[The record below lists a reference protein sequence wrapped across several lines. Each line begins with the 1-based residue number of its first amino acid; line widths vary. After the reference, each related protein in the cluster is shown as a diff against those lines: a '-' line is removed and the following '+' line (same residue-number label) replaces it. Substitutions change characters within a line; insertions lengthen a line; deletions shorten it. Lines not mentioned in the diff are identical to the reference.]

1 MILLKSFFH
10 SVALVVASALLM
22 ATSTY
27 AADVENA
34 LRATQDGARAQVIL
48 RLKQPAARAWNNAR
62 SVSDQK
68 DVVESALSNATP
80 ELDALGVKVETRF
93 ATLPYITTTV
103 DRKQLVSLLDS
114 AAVDGV
120 YLNYKERKVQTTSSS
135 VERASLA
142 SSVPSIDVA
151 NAWAKGYDGRATTI
165 AVIDGGFRTS
175 HPMLSG
181 RVIGEACFS
190 ANDPTFDTYTRCP
203 SGQTPQLGAGAAS
216 NCPTGTRCDHG
227 THVASIAM
235 GNDGTNF
242 GVAREARLLPI
253 DVFSE
258 VRYAPDCSPD
268 PAPCELTDSTTVLK
282 ALDFVNQS
290 VAQFNIVAVNL
301 SLGGRSYE
309 SYCDTDPRR
318 EVIDMLRAKGVA
330 TVVATG
336 NEAQSTK
343 INAPSCVSSAVA
355 VGATDDAVAIPA
367 SSNLSSATD
376 LVAPGVNIL
385 AASGQDNGL
394 KQMSGTSMSAPHVA
408 GAIAVMRT
416 AFATKG
422 VDEIEQALKVTGLR
436 ATRDG
441 STYYPKIQVNK
452 AILRLQGRDIRNF
465 NNVTTSASAA
475 ALGQA
480 YVRLQNDSE
489 VAGVVTI
496 TLRDADTGGALGV
509 WTSPSIAPH
518 ASVQYDL
525 SIIERAARLTNT
537 TTAIAARKFYNLDVE
552 STMVGYMQ
560 HIVWARS
567 AGILTNLT
575 ACADGLSNEN
585 KTLINVHSKLVEGY
599 PSYIRIANT
608 GVVPAAATL
617 TFYNS
622 DNGRLLGTYT
632 TAAIAGNGSS
642 DIAVSAI
649 EAAVPALQD
658 PSVAGASAVAQYNVT
673 LSGMSGYLQHVVANT
688 SGGVLVD
695 MSAKCNLGVR

>member
-1 MILLKSFFH
+1 MKSIFH
-10 SVALVVASALLM
+10 SVAFAFVAAVLLALP
-22 ATSTY
+22 TH
-27 AADVENA
+27 AADVESA
-34 LRATQDGARAQVIL
+34 LRATQDGARAQIIV
-48 RLKQPAARAWNNAR
+48 RLKQPAARAWNKAR
-62 SVSDQK
+62 SVADQK
-68 DVVESALSNATP
+68 EVVESALNTATP
-80 ELDALGVKVETRF
+80 TLDNLGIKVEARF
-93 ATLPYITTTV
+93 ATLPYVSTTV
-103 DRKQLVSLLDS
+103 DRKQLVSLLES

-120 YLNYKERKVQTTSSS
+120 YLNTKERKVQTTSSS
-135 VERASLA
+135 VERAALA

-175 HPMLSG
+175 HPMLAG

-268 PAPCELTDSTTVLK
+268 PAPCELTDSLTVLK

-309 SYCDTDPRR
+309 GYCDTDPRR
-318 EVIDMLRAKGVA
+318 EVIDMLRSKGVA

-336 NEAQSTK
+336 NEGQSAK
-343 INAPSCVSSAVA
+343 INAPSCVSSAIA
-355 VGATDDAVAIPA
+355 VGATDDQTAIPA

-385 AASGQDNGL
+385 AASGQNNGMVQL
-394 KQMSGTSMSAPHVA
+394 SGTSMSAPHVA
-408 GAIAVMRT
+408 GAVAVMRT
-416 AFATKG
+416 AFGSKG

-436 ATRDG
+436 ASRDG
-441 STYYPKIQVNK
+441 STFYPKIQVNK

-465 NNVTTSASAA
+465 NNVTTSASASV
-475 ALGQA
+475 LGQA
-480 YVRLQNDSE
+480 FVRLQNDSE
-489 VAGVVTI
+489 AEGTVTI
-496 TLRDADTGGALGV
+496 TLRDSDTGNALGV

-518 ASVQYDL
+518 VSVQYDL
-525 SIIERAARLTNT
+525 SILEREARLTNAS
-537 TTAIAARKFYNLDVE
+537 TAIAARKFYNLDVE
-552 STMVGYMQ
+552 STMAGYMQ
-560 HIVWARS
+560 HIVWARG
-567 AGILTNLT
+567 AGVLSNLT
-575 ACADGLSNEN
+575 ACADGLSSEN
-585 KTLINVHSKLVEGY
+585 KSLINVHSKLVEGY
-599 PSYIRIANT
+599 PSHIRVVNT
-608 GVVPAAATL
+608 GVVAAAATL

-622 DNGRLLGTYT
+622 DNGRMLGTYT
-632 TAAIAGNGSS
+632 TPAIAGNGSS
-642 DIAVSAI
+642 DLLVSAI

-658 PSVAGASAVAQYNVT
+658 ATAAGVNAIYQYNVT

-688 SGGVLVD
+688 YGGVLVD
-695 MSAKCNLGVR
+695 MSAKCDLGVR